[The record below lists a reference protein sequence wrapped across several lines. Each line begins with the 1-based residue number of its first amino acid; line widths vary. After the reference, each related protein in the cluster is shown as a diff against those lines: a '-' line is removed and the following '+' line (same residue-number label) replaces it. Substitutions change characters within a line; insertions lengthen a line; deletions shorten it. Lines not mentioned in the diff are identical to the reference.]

1 MKDDVANLLEAFI
14 TKQKES
20 ACGEWRPV
28 RQPVRP
34 DIIAS
39 PLRLR
44 RALSP
49 FSRSGSP
56 LRSPSRAASPVRS
69 PGRARTPS
77 RARTPLSDRYSCL
90 TSGLVGCPSSNFP
103 TEGATSFETVLRAFF
118 IGMHWSSDRGSRVAT
133 VSDRELEAVLMYA
146 EPVVASR
153 KREFERQKWVR
164 ETSASLHNQI
174 VRAFGVGGSSATLR
188 ALARQATD
196 EGNEAESRVALDAF
210 LEATKLHEAGIE
222 PKDFGQADLR
232 RLAKIQRVGA
242 HPAPHN
248 EGGPASFLLSAHEL
262 VESVGAGGSLTME
275 ELIDHVSFFPPEHR
289 AVFAQIVRIG
299 CARRH
304 SAIYGYWRCGAGDN
318 TPSHWRRRAAAPGKG
333 LSAAKPDLSLTPS
346 RPTAHR
352 PQPHQLPPPRR
363 SGRGMARAADLSP
376 LSMPPLVRGAKP
388 AERLGKC
395 APLPMSRGG
404 GMRMD
409 GGMVEVWRAVANG
422 PTHPGERAHPG
433 VRHAVG
439 GQVRLHE
446 RLVHFIT

>member
-1 MKDDVANLLEAFI
+1 M
-14 TKQKES
+14 
-20 ACGEWRPV
+20 
-28 RQPVRP
+28 
-34 DIIAS
+34 
-39 PLRLR
+39 
-44 RALSP
+44 
-49 FSRSGSP
+49 
-56 LRSPSRAASPVRS
+56 
-69 PGRARTPS
+69 
-77 RARTPLSDRYSCL
+77 
-90 TSGLVGCPSSNFP
+90 
-103 TEGATSFETVLRAFF
+103 LRAFF
-118 IGMHWSSDRGSRVAT
+118 IGMSSDRGSRVAI
-133 VSDRELEAVLMYA
+133 VSDRELEAVLVYA

-164 ETSASLHNQI
+164 ETSANLHNQI

-196 EGNEAESRVALDAF
+196 EGSEAERRVALDAF
-210 LEATKLHEAGIE
+210 LEATELHEAGVE

-242 HPAPHN
+242 HAAPHS
-248 EGGPASFLLSAHEL
+248 EGVPASLLSVREL
-262 VESVGAGGSLTME
+262 VESVGAGGSLTVE
-275 ELIDHVSFFPPEHR
+275 ELIDHTSFFPLEFR

-299 CARRH
+299 CARRQ
-304 SAIYGYWRCGAGDN
+304 SAIYGYWRRGAGD
-318 TPSHWRRRAAAPGKG
+318 TPNHWRRRVADTPGKG
-333 LSAAKPDLSLTPS
+333 LSAAKPDPSLTPS

-352 PQPHQLPPPRR
+352 PPPHQLPPPRR